1 MFVNIVHWIHFRCE
15 DNYTYSPHIAEF
27 VNTVKSFGPTKF
39 VTGNYLTFCHSFSSS
54 ILKRNQNT
62 ADRKNAHATLGFHSI
77 RLSMPVWHYHHLT
90 TPWHVKAVFLFRWA
104 TSCSSSSPL
113 FSFASIAPMQLTVEK
128 VSEPALNQLSRER
141 WAFLSWRVGARSI
154 IYF

>member
-27 VNTVKSFGPTKF
+27 VNTVKSFDLTNF

-54 ILKRNQNT
+54 ILKRTQLIERMLMQHLVFKASDYLYQFDIFQPN
-62 ADRKNAHATLGFHSI
+62 
-77 RLSMPVWHYHHLT
+77 HHLT
-90 TPWHVKAVFLFRWA
+90 TPLACQGCLFFRLA

-128 VSEPALNQLSRER
+128 VSEPALN
-141 WAFLSWRVGARSI
+141 
-154 IYF
+154 